1 MLQTYT
7 VEPTTLAILKSLQQI
22 PELNLTR
29 LVGGTA
35 LALHFG
41 HRHSV
46 DIDLFGEIEH
56 EDITLLLNDLKFDS
70 FVVNRNF
77 KNIKHYQ
84 INNVKVD
91 IINYSYKW
99 IEPAIEIDGIRIAG
113 LKDIAAMKLN
123 AITGRGSKKDFID
136 LYFLLNRFS
145 LKEMLDFYSEKYPN
159 NSVFMVIKSLTYFAD
174 AEVQQMPIMLQ
185 DADWEDI
192 KKKVC
197 LEVEKL

>member
-1 MLQTYT
+1 MLQTQT
-7 VEPTTLAILKSLQQI
+7 VEAATLDILKRLQQI
-22 PELNLTR
+22 PELKLTR

-41 HRHSV
+41 HRLSI

-56 EDITLLLNDLKFDS
+56 EDITLLLNNADFDS
-70 FVVNRNF
+70 FLVDRNF
-77 KNIKHYQ
+77 KNIKHYR

-91 IINYSYKW
+91 IVNYTYKW
-99 IEPAIEIDGIRIAG
+99 IEPCVEIDEMRIAG

-136 LYFLLNRFS
+136 LFFLMNIFS
-145 LKEMLDFYSEKYPN
+145 LKEMLDFYAEKYPN
-159 NSVFMVIKSLTYFAD
+159 NSFFMVAKSLTYFAD
-174 AEVQQMPIMLQ
+174 AELQQMPMMLQ
-185 DADWEDI
+185 EASWDEI
-192 KKKVC
+192 KKRIC